1 MTKDRFELL
10 AYEIFHASLEV
21 HKTLGPGLLESI
33 YEYALLKEFELR
45 KINVQYQVKVPLIYK
60 GYPTKKEFYLD
71 LLVESEI
78 ILEIKAV
85 EGLLPVHH
93 AQLLSYLRLTDK
105 RLGFLINFNVEL
117 LKQGFKRMVNKF

>member
-1 MTKDRFELL
+1 MIKQRYEVL

-33 YEYALLKEFELR
+33 YEYALLKEFQIR
-45 KINVQYQVKVPLIYK
+45 KIDVQYQVRVPLIYK
-60 GYPTKKEFYLD
+60 GYLTKKEFYID
-71 LLVESEI
+71 ILVESEI

-105 RLGFLINFNVEL
+105 RLGFLVNFNVEL
-117 LKQGFKRMVNKF
+117 LKQGFKRMVNNF